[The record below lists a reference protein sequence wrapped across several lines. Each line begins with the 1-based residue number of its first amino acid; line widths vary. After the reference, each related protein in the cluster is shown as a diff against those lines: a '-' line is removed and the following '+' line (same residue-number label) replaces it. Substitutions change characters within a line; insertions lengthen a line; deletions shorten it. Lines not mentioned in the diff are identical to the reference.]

1 MIAAAWL
8 VLSLS
13 TFLLLPARALQSGSL
28 PSARWLGQDGHDY
41 VSPHNRL
48 EPSDVQDM
56 HIALSGLDPNREI
69 VFIDVT
75 VDDPKDQWQYNAQSF
90 SWKAELKRSKGSP
103 TADLFLEPGHI
114 EAARIYHILIR
125 YDDQSTCRMDVR
137 GRQVNH
143 SLRMPGAAVQARW
156 IGQDRHDRVGAGPS
170 VGPDGIQDAR
180 IHLTGISRRVQ
191 LNQIRIEGG
200 AGTKWETGL
209 NPQLLSSAEYWPDPK
224 KPGEGDLFFQSERDL
239 KGTKLRILVHYSGET
254 FDSTAVSALRFDP
267 KLRVPETPL
276 PRLTELS
283 ASAAWVGQD
292 GEDPAGP
299 GDVHVRL
306 TGLARSPAF
315 VAAVLTDSVRGTWV
329 HRHSERVPS
338 PVPDGQATGPLVVRR
353 GGDRRAL
360 DLFFRPYRDET
371 GSTLT
376 LRLVEQDGKMSVIR
390 FAGSACDVARLA
402 PRPNSTTAQA
412 KPGDDLNALAN
423 QHGTVTLSAGTYRL
437 TRPLVLDHPV
447 SVTGAGKATLV
458 FSQSST
464 EPPWTAAIKIHSGN
478 TTLDGFAVRFEGP
491 IRWVQDVSYGP
502 AVIGTT
508 DNKDQGKNDLKTNIT
523 LTRLDV
529 EGPPAADPSKWVE
542 AIRLVRLTNAQGGM
556 VAGNILRGGPIVY
569 FDGPWQF
576 LNNDFRGTPVG
587 TFSHGVFAGH
597 NTHDV
602 LIRGNRAKPVEP
614 SGKCWRFAELTH
626 RGSGDRIEDN
636 VVEDIGARDDD
647 TIPWSNEPEIII
659 TESYRLTYEGKLT
672 ALSADGRLLRIGSPQ
687 GEDASTGD
695 IVSLL
700 SGPAAGQ
707 FRRIAQVID
716 QTTYLVDTPVPKGTE
731 MISISRGFVG
741 ESFERNRIDIRRGR
755 KSTGFVLSG
764 NHFGTRVV
772 KNHVLGGDTSMSMT
786 ACPTEVPV
794 HWGWSHAPVL
804 GVVVADNT
812 FEDSERGA
820 RLDVEHNEH
829 IKTNKG
835 RTYMSLIV
843 NDNLVRW
850 TASFL
855 ERLKRL
861 GVTVPPP
868 ALTLGG
874 SPSHDAG
881 ELIVKAAGNRLEA
894 PRTARSAG
902 SLVVNAAE
910 YNAHKLMNRKFSL
923 PAATGAEAT
932 PTRSGAARSPSG
944 DARR

>member
-1 MIAAAWL
+1 
-8 VLSLS
+8 
-13 TFLLLPARALQSGSL
+13 
-28 PSARWLGQDGHDY
+28 
-41 VSPHNRL
+41 
-48 EPSDVQDM
+48 
-56 HIALSGLDPNREI
+56 
-69 VFIDVT
+69 
-75 VDDPKDQWQYNAQSF
+75 
-90 SWKAELKRSKGSP
+90 
-103 TADLFLEPGHI
+103 
-114 EAARIYHILIR
+114 
-125 YDDQSTCRMDVR
+125 
-137 GRQVNH
+137 
-143 SLRMPGAAVQARW
+143 
-156 IGQDRHDRVGAGPS
+156 
-170 VGPDGIQDAR
+170 
-180 IHLTGISRRVQ
+180 
-191 LNQIRIEGG
+191 
-200 AGTKWETGL
+200 
-209 NPQLLSSAEYWPDPK
+209 
-224 KPGEGDLFFQSERDL
+224 
-239 KGTKLRILVHYSGET
+239 
-254 FDSTAVSALRFDP
+254 
-267 KLRVPETPL
+267 
-276 PRLTELS
+276 
-283 ASAAWVGQD
+283 
-292 GEDPAGP
+292 
-299 GDVHVRL
+299 
-306 TGLARSPAF
+306 
-315 VAAVLTDSVRGTWV
+315 
-329 HRHSERVPS
+329 
-338 PVPDGQATGPLVVRR
+338 VRR

-390 FAGSACDVARLA
+390 FAGGAFDLARLA
-402 PRPNSTTAQA
+402 PRPSATAAQA
-412 KPGDDLNALAN
+412 KPGDDLSALAN
-423 QHGTVTLSAGTYRL
+423 RSGTLTLSAGTYRL

-447 SVTGAGKATLV
+447 TLTAAGKATLV
-458 FSQSST
+458 FSQSPT
-464 EPPWTAAIKIHSGN
+464 EPPWTAAIKIHSGD

-491 IRWVQDVSYGP
+491 IRWDQDASYGP

-523 LTRLDV
+523 LTRLDL
-529 EGPPAADPSKWVE
+529 EGPPAAEPSKWVE
-542 AIRLVRLTNAQGGM
+542 AIRLIRLTNAQSGM

-614 SGKCWRFAELTH
+614 SGKCWRFAELTQ
-626 RGSGDRIEDN
+626 RGSGDRVEDN
-636 VVEDIGARDDD
+636 VIEDIGARDDD

-659 TESYRLTYEGKLT
+659 TESYRLTYEGKLA
-672 ALSADGRLLRIGSPQ
+672 ALSADGRLLRTGAPQ

-707 FRRIAQVID
+707 FRGIAQVID
-716 QTTYLVDTPVPKGTE
+716 RTTYLVDTPIPKGTE
-731 MISISRGFVG
+731 AISISSGFVG
-741 ESFERNRIDIRRGR
+741 ERFERNRIDIRRGR

-764 NHFGTRVV
+764 NHFGTQVV
-772 KNHVLGGDTSMSMT
+772 KNHVLGGDTSISMT

-804 GVVVADNT
+804 GVVVAGNT

-835 RTYMSLIV
+835 RTYMSLTV

-850 TASFL
+850 TSPFL

-861 GVTVPPP
+861 GVNMPPP

-894 PRTARSAG
+894 PRGAHSAG
-902 SLVVNAAE
+902 TLIVNAAE
-910 YNAHKLMNRKFSL
+910 YNSHKLMNRKFSL

-932 PTRSGAARSPSG
+932 STRSGAARTPST